1 MVLNFILTIFFH
13 LSMICFSFAP
23 YAHHFLLNLRNICN
37 ETLHFTSKSVK
48 ICLRKTI
55 GGQCDDSFA
64 DLTGKAHIVRYGDDA
79 SGIMVKQ
86 PAHDG
91 AGEQRDFV

>member
-13 LSMICFSFAP
+13 LSMICFGFAL
-23 YAHHFLLNLRNICN
+23 YTHHFFLNLRNICN
-37 ETLHFTSKSVK
+37 ETLHFMSNCVE
-48 ICLRKTI
+48 ICLRKAI
-55 GGQCDDSFA
+55 GGQRDDSAA
-64 DLTGKAHIVRYGDDA
+64 DLTAKAHIVRDGDDA